1 MDKKTHRVHHCHR
14 SSVRPNLKTKPL
26 IGGQEDS
33 VRDIYF
39 QTTRGQ
45 SVSMSLMPDA
55 GGGTPTYPKKMK
67 AFWKKTAM
75 PGYTTGFS
83 ARDNRCTAQEMR
95 IIYNLTERHIIDEEN
110 CSRLGCTTLCHTL
123 KLIRQ
128 CKLREKETKGLTR
141 HYESSKQNPHGGNE
155 GAKSQHEADEE
166 PHSSACTTQIRKR
179 ALLGAAAQ
187 G

>member
-1 MDKKTHRVHHCHR
+1 VVHHCHR

-83 ARDNRCTAQEMR
+83 ARDNRCTAQEVR

-128 CKLREKETKGLTR
+128 
-141 HYESSKQNPHGGNE
+141 
-155 GAKSQHEADEE
+155 
-166 PHSSACTTQIRKR
+166 IRKQRDSRGTTNPPNRIHMEAMREPKASMKPMKSHTR
-179 ALLGAAAQ
+179 APAQ
-187 G
+187 HR